1 VPRPSQEHKILA
13 AALACFAE
21 LGYDAT
27 RVRHIADRAGVTEGA
42 LYRHFPAREVLAQE
56 LYRRHLNDYT
66 ARLRTIGASGGSAE
80 RRLREIIRSSLDS
93 YRAEPDALSF
103 VLLWTPTF
111 MHGLPA
117 QLDYPLDVIEG
128 VVRDGQEEGTIRPGQ
143 PNLLAAIFLGCL
155 LRPLMVSRL
164 ARPGA
169 LDLLG
174 ETRHDA
180 VIVEA
185 AWAAIADPGRSG

>member
-1 VPRPSQEHKILA
+1 MPRPSQEDKLLA

-27 RVRHIADRAGVTEGA
+27 RVRHIAARAGVTDGA
-42 LYRHFPAREVLAQE
+42 LYRHYPSKEAIAQA
-56 LYRRHLNDYT
+56 LYRRHLNAYS
-66 ARLRTIGASGGSAE
+66 AHLRAVAASGGSTE
-80 RRLREIIRSSLDS
+80 RRLREVIRVSLAS
-93 YRAEPDALSF
+93 YRAAPDALSF

-111 MHGLPA
+111 MRGLPVE
-117 QLDYPLDVIEG
+117 LDYPLDVIEG
-128 VVRDGQEEGTIRPGQ
+128 LIREGQQEGTVRDGQ

-155 LRPLMVSRL
+155 LRPLIVSRL
-164 ARPGA
+164 APHGR

-174 ETRHDA
+174 VTRHDH

-185 AWAAIADPGRSG
+185 AWAAVAHPPA